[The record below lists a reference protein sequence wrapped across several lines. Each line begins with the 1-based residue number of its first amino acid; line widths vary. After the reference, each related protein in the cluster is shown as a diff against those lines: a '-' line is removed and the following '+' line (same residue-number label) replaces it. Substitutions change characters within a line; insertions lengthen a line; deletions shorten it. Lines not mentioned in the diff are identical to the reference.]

1 MQQIYRRTPMPK
13 CDFNKVVRAT
23 SKTWTQTLD
32 PDPGPGP
39 WKTLDPEKLGLRKT
53 WTLEKLD
60 PEKPGLWKTWTIK
73 NAGDSWMQKKKLED
87 HMVKFINIEITLR
100 HCFSP
105 VNLLHI
111 FRTRFLKNTSGWL
124 LLNNV
129 SDICSSHVSH
139 VIHSKLSR
147 FAYFQEN
154 GNSVSR
160 KYSNCFE

>member
-1 MQQIYRRTPMPK
+1 MQK
-13 CDFNKVVRAT
+13 
-23 SKTWTQTLD
+23 
-32 PDPGPGP
+32 
-39 WKTLDPEKLGLRKT
+39 
-53 WTLEKLD
+53 
-60 PEKPGLWKTWTIK
+60 
-73 NAGDSWMQKKKLED
+73 KKKLED

-160 KYSNCFE
+160 KYSNCFEQYSSTVIMHHMCHLSTKMRQEFLKNCNFSSDQEFDFKVIVEEYNFPLQTIKEPLD